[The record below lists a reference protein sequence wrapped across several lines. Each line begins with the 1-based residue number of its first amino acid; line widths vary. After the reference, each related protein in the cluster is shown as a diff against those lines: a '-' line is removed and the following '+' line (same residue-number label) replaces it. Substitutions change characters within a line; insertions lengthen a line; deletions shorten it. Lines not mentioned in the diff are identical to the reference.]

1 MSIFQISFS
10 LCDKIEKMNSFWW
23 SHFGS
28 QNKDIHGLSWDKLTI
43 HKNMGDMNFK
53 NLNAFDFSLL
63 GKQG

>member
-1 MSIFQISFS
+1 
-10 LCDKIEKMNSFWW
+10 MNSFWW